1 MNNQN
6 ISFTNTNS
14 NEKEKKETL
23 NLFKRKREVKK
34 SMILNMKREEI
45 ISNDKK
51 AENIIDN
58 IISEKNIALN
68 EIINIPISEKYPF
81 DGYLFSYIIQKQ
93 FKSEKDLYFLI
104 HFLKFYDAF
113 NDLLKKMYNIEE
125 KIFLFN
131 QIINKIII
139 ETKEE
144 NDILYKTGEISEKF
158 YFLLKGSVIRLNVR
172 QYEVN
177 MNKFEY
183 FLYMKYLYK
192 LDENKLLNLIL
203 KENEEVFDKYE
214 LLYFILGDKSIKY
227 SGEYLKQIR
236 NMEESYVTQRLI
248 PNEMLEMNYN
258 NDKKIVLFETEK
270 TLDDVLKGDY
280 VISLTEGN
288 IKKIN
293 VGIKDYLEN
302 LNPIEFEGGND
313 DLIKNNVTLFTY
325 DIDKEIN
332 VGEHLEELDSKKIQ
346 KRNSTIICNKDCIF
360 GVIIKKDYISCLKIT
375 QTKFHK
381 NDINFLISNELFSMM
396 NFREFD
402 NNYYHLF
409 EYKKLHEKHSLFEQG
424 EISNKIFFLKK
435 GEICV
440 TFEGSFNDIYRI
452 ISLKGGPKNRKS
464 LDINYIKRFHSIN
477 LDENIFRQKHKF
489 TIFKIK
495 ENFPIGLNDFL
506 DEENDFKILFNAYCI
521 MDSEV
526 FMISKENF
534 DEILFREN
542 EVRKIEKNYVIKRK
556 KILIDELNAL
566 KNGLIQNY
574 ISEKFNIKLE
584 LPYLFNDSPLLSKSK
599 SNKKSYLTKLTKPK
613 KKKFNQLKLDTK
625 MNGELL
631 IEMSKAIRTKMEKE
645 NIENQKYKYLNSE
658 NNKTFR
664 SIFDNNNLILK
675 SNSTYRT
682 NDNNK
687 IRNIKDLS
695 VSNKFNNDILKLMIN
710 DNDKNTI
717 NFRKRNEK
725 IIIDPYDKIYNTL
738 KNDEKNK
745 NTDFS
750 YLNLLWP
757 PHPNKQIS
765 KSNRNI
771 FNKKLHKLNFINKS
785 LTKLDN
791 ELYKNE
797 NVECNKNL
805 ISSMKI
811 ITKNK
816 DINKKQK
823 IVHDEYDE
831 FQLIKFLKVND
842 KLNQIFE
849 KVNIE
854 NNSSNLNKKEKING
868 IPIIFPKIIK

>member
-34 SMILNMKREEI
+34 SMILNMKLEEI

-584 LPYLFNDSPLLSKSK
+584 LPYLFDDSPLLSKSK

-823 IVHDEYDE
+823 IVYDEYDE

>member
-584 LPYLFNDSPLLSKSK
+584 LPYLFDDSPLLSKSK

-771 FNKKLHKLNFINKS
+771 LNKKLHKLNFINKS

-823 IVHDEYDE
+823 IIYDEYDE

>member
-34 SMILNMKREEI
+34 SIILNMKREEI

-584 LPYLFNDSPLLSKSK
+584 LPYLFDDSPLLSKSK

-625 MNGELL
+625 INGELL

-823 IVHDEYDE
+823 IVHDE

>member
-584 LPYLFNDSPLLSKSK
+584 LPYLFDDSPLLSKSK

-823 IVHDEYDE
+823 IIYDEYDE

>member
-599 SNKKSYLTKLTKPK
+599 SNKKSYLTKQKKKK

-816 DINKKQK
+816 YINKKQK
-823 IVHDEYDE
+823 IVHDE

>member
-6 ISFTNTNS
+6 ISFNITNS

-34 SMILNMKREEI
+34 SMILNMKLEEI

-144 NDILYKTGEISEKF
+144 NDVLYKTGEISEKF

-584 LPYLFNDSPLLSKSK
+584 LPYLFDDSPLLSKSK

-823 IVHDEYDE
+823 IVYDE

>member
-6 ISFTNTNS
+6 ISFNITNS

-34 SMILNMKREEI
+34 SMILNMKLEEI

-584 LPYLFNDSPLLSKSK
+584 LPYLFDDSPLLSKSK

-695 VSNKFNNDILKLMIN
+695 VSNKFNNDTLKLMIN

-823 IVHDEYDE
+823 IVYDE

>member
-6 ISFTNTNS
+6 ISFNITNS

-584 LPYLFNDSPLLSKSK
+584 LPYLFDDSPLLSKSK

-823 IVHDEYDE
+823 IVYDE

>member
-584 LPYLFNDSPLLSKSK
+584 LPYLFDDSPLLSKSK

-695 VSNKFNNDILKLMIN
+695 VTNKFNNDILKLMIN

-823 IVHDEYDE
+823 IVYDE

>member
-258 NDKKIVLFETEK
+258 NVKKIVLFETEK

-360 GVIIKKDYISCLKIT
+360 GFIIKKDYISCLKIT

-556 KILIDELNAL
+556 KILIDESNAL

-584 LPYLFNDSPLLSKSK
+584 LPYLFDDSPLLSKSK

-823 IVHDEYDE
+823 IVYDE

-854 NNSSNLNKKEKING
+854 NNSSNLNKKDKING

>member
-34 SMILNMKREEI
+34 SIILNMKREEI

-360 GVIIKKDYISCLKIT
+360 GVIIKKDYISCLKTT

-584 LPYLFNDSPLLSKSK
+584 LPYLFDDSPLLSKSK

-823 IVHDEYDE
+823 IVYDEYDE

>member
-584 LPYLFNDSPLLSKSK
+584 LPYLFDDSPLLSKSK

-631 IEMSKAIRTKMEKE
+631 LEMSKAIRTKMEKE

-675 SNSTYRT
+675 SNSTIRT

-823 IVHDEYDE
+823 IVYDE

>member
-6 ISFTNTNS
+6 ISFNNTNS

-34 SMILNMKREEI
+34 SIILNMKREEI

-534 DEILFREN
+534 GEILFREN

-584 LPYLFNDSPLLSKSK
+584 LPYLFDDSPLLSKSK

-823 IVHDEYDE
+823 IVYDE
-831 FQLIKFLKVND
+831 FRLIKFLKVND

>member
-236 NMEESYVTQRLI
+236 NMEESYATQRLI

-687 IRNIKDLS
+687 IRNIKDFS

-823 IVHDEYDE
+823 IVYDEYDE

>member
-402 NNYYHLF
+402 KNYYHLF
-409 EYKKLHEKHSLFEQG
+409 EFKKMRQNEVLFEQ
-424 EISNKIFFLKK
+424 

-452 ISLKGGPKNRKS
+452 ISLKGGPKNRKT

-599 SNKKSYLTKLTKPK
+599 SNKKSYLTKQKKKK

-816 DINKKQK
+816 YINKKQK
-823 IVHDEYDE
+823 IVHDE

>member
-542 EVRKIEKNYVIKRK
+542 EVRKIEKNYVVKRK

-687 IRNIKDLS
+687 IRNIKDFS

-823 IVHDEYDE
+823 IIYDEYDE

>member
-144 NDILYKTGEISEKF
+144 NDVLYKTGEISEKF

-302 LNPIEFEGGND
+302 LNPIEFEGEND

-584 LPYLFNDSPLLSKSK
+584 LPYLFDDSPLLSKSK

-823 IVHDEYDE
+823 IVYDEYDE

>member
-6 ISFTNTNS
+6 ISFNITNS

-584 LPYLFNDSPLLSKSK
+584 LPYLFDDSPLLSKSK

-687 IRNIKDLS
+687 IRNIKDFS

-823 IVHDEYDE
+823 IIYDEYDE

>member
-58 IISEKNIALN
+58 IISENNIALN

-584 LPYLFNDSPLLSKSK
+584 LPYLFDDSPLLSKSK

-823 IVHDEYDE
+823 IVYDE

>member
-584 LPYLFNDSPLLSKSK
+584 LPYLFDDSPLLSKSK

-631 IEMSKAIRTKMEKE
+631 NEMSKAIRTKMEKE

-823 IVHDEYDE
+823 IVYDE

>member
-6 ISFTNTNS
+6 ISFNITNS

-584 LPYLFNDSPLLSKSK
+584 LPYLFDDSPLLSKSK

-823 IVHDEYDE
+823 IVYDEYDE

>member
-1 MNNQN
+1 
-6 ISFTNTNS
+6 
-14 NEKEKKETL
+14 
-23 NLFKRKREVKK
+23 
-34 SMILNMKREEI
+34 
-45 ISNDKK
+45 
-51 AENIIDN
+51 
-58 IISEKNIALN
+58 
-68 EIINIPISEKYPF
+68 
-81 DGYLFSYIIQKQ
+81 
-93 FKSEKDLYFLI
+93 
-104 HFLKFYDAF
+104 
-113 NDLLKKMYNIEE
+113 
-125 KIFLFN
+125 
-131 QIINKIII
+131 
-139 ETKEE
+139 
-144 NDILYKTGEISEKF
+144 
-158 YFLLKGSVIRLNVR
+158 
-172 QYEVN
+172 
-177 MNKFEY
+177 
-183 FLYMKYLYK
+183 MKYL
-192 LDENKLLNLIL
+192 
-203 KENEEVFDKYE
+203 
-214 LLYFILGDKSIKY
+214 IK
-227 SGEYLKQIR
+227 
-236 NMEESYVTQRLI
+236 
-248 PNEMLEMNYN
+248 
-258 NDKKIVLFETEK
+258 F
-270 TLDDVLKGDY
+270 
-280 VISLTEGN
+280 
-288 IKKIN
+288 
-293 VGIKDYLEN
+293 
-302 LNPIEFEGGND
+302 
-313 DLIKNNVTLFTY
+313 
-325 DIDKEIN
+325 
-332 VGEHLEELDSKKIQ
+332 
-346 KRNSTIICNKDCIF
+346 
-360 GVIIKKDYISCLKIT
+360 
-375 QTKFHK
+375 
-381 NDINFLISNELFSMM
+381 
-396 NFREFD
+396 
-402 NNYYHLF
+402 
-409 EYKKLHEKHSLFEQG
+409 
-424 EISNKIFFLKK
+424 FFLKK

-584 LPYLFNDSPLLSKSK
+584 LPYLFDDSPLLSKSK

-823 IVHDEYDE
+823 IVYDEYDE

>member
-34 SMILNMKREEI
+34 SMILNMKLEEI

-584 LPYLFNDSPLLSKSK
+584 LPYLFDDSPLLSKSK

-823 IVHDEYDE
+823 IVNDE

-868 IPIIFPKIIK
+868 VPVVFPKIIK

>member
-584 LPYLFNDSPLLSKSK
+584 LPYLFDDSPLLSKSK

-811 ITKNK
+811 IAKNK

-823 IVHDEYDE
+823 IVNDE

-868 IPIIFPKIIK
+868 VPVVFPKIIK

>member
-584 LPYLFNDSPLLSKSK
+584 LPYLFDDSPLLSKSK

-823 IVHDEYDE
+823 IVYDE

>member
-34 SMILNMKREEI
+34 SMILNMKLEEI

-584 LPYLFNDSPLLSKSK
+584 LPYLFDDSPLLSKSK

-823 IVHDEYDE
+823 IVYDE

>member
-34 SMILNMKREEI
+34 SMILNMKLEEI

-280 VISLTEGN
+280 VISLTEGY

-584 LPYLFNDSPLLSKSK
+584 LPYLFDDSPLLSKSK

-823 IVHDEYDE
+823 IVYDE

>member
-526 FMISKENF
+526 FLISKENF

-584 LPYLFNDSPLLSKSK
+584 LPYLFDDSPLLSKSK

-823 IVHDEYDE
+823 IVYDE

-854 NNSSNLNKKEKING
+854 NKNSNLNKKEKING

>member
-34 SMILNMKREEI
+34 SMILNMKLEEI

-584 LPYLFNDSPLLSKSK
+584 LPYLFDDSPLLSKSK

-725 IIIDPYDKIYNTL
+725 ITIDPYDKIYNTL

-823 IVHDEYDE
+823 IVYDE
-831 FQLIKFLKVND
+831 FRLIKFLKVND

>member
-34 SMILNMKREEI
+34 SMILNMKLEEI

-584 LPYLFNDSPLLSKSK
+584 LPYLFDDSPLLSKSK

-695 VSNKFNNDILKLMIN
+695 VSNKFNNDILKLMIK

-797 NVECNKNL
+797 KVECNKNL

-823 IVHDEYDE
+823 IVNDE

>member
-34 SMILNMKREEI
+34 SIILNMKREEI

-584 LPYLFNDSPLLSKSK
+584 LPYLFDDSPLLSKSK

-625 MNGELL
+625 INGELL

-823 IVHDEYDE
+823 IVYDE

>member
-6 ISFTNTNS
+6 ISFNITNS

-34 SMILNMKREEI
+34 SMILNMKLEEI

-584 LPYLFNDSPLLSKSK
+584 LPYLFDDSPLLSKSK

-664 SIFDNNNLILK
+664 SIFDNINLILK

-791 ELYKNE
+791 GLYKNE

-805 ISSMKI
+805 ISSMKV

-823 IVHDEYDE
+823 IVYDE

>member
-158 YFLLKGSVIRLNVR
+158 FFLLKGSVIRLNVR

-584 LPYLFNDSPLLSKSK
+584 LPYLFDDSPLLSKSK

-687 IRNIKDLS
+687 IRNIKDFS

-823 IVHDEYDE
+823 IVNDE

>member
-34 SMILNMKREEI
+34 SIILNMKREEI

-172 QYEVN
+172 QYEVY

-823 IVHDEYDE
+823 IIYDEYDE

>member
-34 SMILNMKREEI
+34 SIILNMKREEI

-435 GEICV
+435 
-440 TFEGSFNDIYRI
+440 
-452 ISLKGGPKNRKS
+452 
-464 LDINYIKRFHSIN
+464 
-477 LDENIFRQKHKF
+477 
-489 TIFKIK
+489 
-495 ENFPIGLNDFL
+495 
-506 DEENDFKILFNAYCI
+506 
-521 MDSEV
+521 
-526 FMISKENF
+526 
-534 DEILFREN
+534 
-542 EVRKIEKNYVIKRK
+542 
-556 KILIDELNAL
+556 
-566 KNGLIQNY
+566 
-574 ISEKFNIKLE
+574 
-584 LPYLFNDSPLLSKSK
+584 
-599 SNKKSYLTKLTKPK
+599 
-613 KKKFNQLKLDTK
+613 
-625 MNGELL
+625 
-631 IEMSKAIRTKMEKE
+631 
-645 NIENQKYKYLNSE
+645 
-658 NNKTFR
+658 
-664 SIFDNNNLILK
+664 
-675 SNSTYRT
+675 
-682 NDNNK
+682 
-687 IRNIKDLS
+687 
-695 VSNKFNNDILKLMIN
+695 
-710 DNDKNTI
+710 
-717 NFRKRNEK
+717 
-725 IIIDPYDKIYNTL
+725 
-738 KNDEKNK
+738 
-745 NTDFS
+745 
-750 YLNLLWP
+750 
-757 PHPNKQIS
+757 
-765 KSNRNI
+765 
-771 FNKKLHKLNFINKS
+771 
-785 LTKLDN
+785 
-791 ELYKNE
+791 
-797 NVECNKNL
+797 
-805 ISSMKI
+805 
-811 ITKNK
+811 
-816 DINKKQK
+816 
-823 IVHDEYDE
+823 
-831 FQLIKFLKVND
+831 
-842 KLNQIFE
+842 
-849 KVNIE
+849 
-854 NNSSNLNKKEKING
+854 
-868 IPIIFPKIIK
+868 